1 MLQNLSYNSISLG
14 EARPFLRNLWSE
26 AFGDSEA
33 FIDTFLD
40 LCASDDVLY
49 TLSLNG
55 RVVSALYA
63 LPYRIEYND
72 VVKSVAYI
80 YAVATDKDF
89 RGKGLMRHLM
99 SQVHRSLQNKGYAA
113 TFLLPSSSEL
123 ANYYASMGYR
133 VCAHRNRITLKG
145 VYCDGYTFEKCCAL
159 SDAACVFMKSYL
171 SKRENFI
178 IHPKWSLMMNVAS
191 CTLSG
196 GGLFLAKIDEEVV
209 AAAFVTI
216 EEGAPLLLD
225 ILYCDEKAKSS
236 LVAYICKCCS
246 VTSLQ
251 LLHCSKNEGAPFA
264 MALPFDDSFPT
275 YLDLQLM
282 LDK

>member
-14 EARPFLRNLWSE
+14 EARPILRNLWCE

-33 FIDTFLD
+33 FVDTFLD
-40 LCASDDVLY
+40 LCASDEVLY

-63 LPYRIEYND
+63 LPYKIEYND
-72 VVKSVAYI
+72 AVKPIAYI
-80 YAVATDKDF
+80 YAVATDKEF

-99 SQVHRSLQNKGYAA
+99 SQMHRSLQDKGYAA
-113 TFLLPSSSEL
+113 TFLLPSSPSL
-123 ANYYASMGYR
+123 ADYYASMGYR
-133 VCAHRNRITLKG
+133 VCACRDRITLEG
-145 VYCDGYTFEKCCAL
+145 GESIGYTYEKSDTL
-159 SDAACVFMKSYL
+159 NDAACVFIKKHL
-171 SKRENFI
+171 AQHENYI

-196 GGLFLAKIDEEVV
+196 GGLFLAKKDEEVV

-246 VTSLQ
+246 ITSLQ